1 MIYEYTLG
9 SSVKV
14 FSDELCKEYV
24 LADDYIDLQVDYKE
38 LEDKYYKML
47 EKIGDIWRE
56 G

>member
-1 MIYEYTLG
+1 MVQRYTVDYEDNDTFCDSNG
-9 SSVKV
+9 
-14 FSDELCKEYV
+14 EYV
-24 LADDYIDLQVDYKE
+24 LYENYKE